1 MPRKAEIGFFA
12 FLTLGGF
19 LYFLASTHYP
29 VGEMTNPGPG
39 LMPRLLGIVLIGL
52 SAYLLVREWLGRKPK
67 EKKTR
72 GEAECRRE
80 TKTPLWVVLVLVLYV
95 ATLNFF
101 GFPLAT
107 FFVVFAAGKIMGLEG
122 WKAPLLFSL
131 CVVACAQLLF
141 GFALDVP
148 LPTGAIWG
156 R

>member
-1 MPRKAEIGFFA
+1 MGFFA
-12 FLTLGGF
+12 FLTLGGV
-19 LYFLASTHYP
+19 LYFLAATHYP

-39 LMPRLLGIVLIGL
+39 LMPRLLGVVLIGL
-52 SAYLLVREWLGRKPK
+52 SAYLFVRGWLGRKAK
-67 EKKTR
+67 ERKPP
-72 GEAECRRE
+72 GEAECRLE
-80 TKTPLWVVLVLVLYV
+80 TKTPLWVMLVLVLYA

-101 GFPLAT
+101 GFPLTT

-122 WKAPLLFSL
+122 WKTPLLL
-131 CVVACAQLLF
+131 TICVAACAQLLF